1 MSKLF
6 RTTLWIL
13 SGIGLIAFFI
23 QTLSTFLISPLMG
36 LLSLLIAAVLVA
48 LVIYLLQRSPMWA
61 RPARLWATLAFL
73 WGGGV
78 AVALALISAGPVM
91 QLAIGTGWVDAMM
104 SWSGAY
110 PEEISKATGVIFVL
124 MSFRQLNRPWH
135 GWTVGAVVGLGF
147 EACENILYGAMG
159 ATMHPDSDIQGLF
172 EMWGLRLVAGP
183 GLHVLLTALAGWG
196 IGWAL
201 YAAAKPLWWRLGV
214 FLGCLAAAFLLH
226 FCWNYLHDSEVAAI
240 IQAVTVALILYPLS
254 IWLVLR
260 GNMLAKTDET
270 YSHSTAD
277 DALAFIR

>member
-1 MSKLF
+1 
-6 RTTLWIL
+6 
-13 SGIGLIAFFI
+13 
-23 QTLSTFLISPLMG
+23 
-36 LLSLLIAAVLVA
+36 
-48 LVIYLLQRSPMWA
+48 MWA

-91 QLAIGTGWVDAMM
+91 QLAIGSGWVDAMM

-135 GWTVGAVVGLGF
+135 GWMVGAVVGLGF

-172 EMWGLRLVAGP
+172 EMWGLRLIAGP

-201 YAAAKPLWWRLGV
+201 YAAAKPWWWRIGV
-214 FLGCLAAAFLLH
+214 FLGALAASFTLH
-226 FCWNYLHDSEVAAI
+226 FCWNYLHDSEVASI
-240 IQAVTVALILYPLS
+240 IQAVVVALILYPLS

-260 GNMLAKTDET
+260 GNKLAKTDES
-270 YSHSTAD
+270 YSHSTAE

>member
-13 SGIGLIAFFI
+13 SGVGLIAFLV

-61 RPARLWATLAFL
+61 RPARLWALLAFL

-78 AVALALISAGPVM
+78 AVALALISSGPVM

-135 GWTVGAVVGLGF
+135 GWMVGAVVGLGF

-172 EMWGLRLVAGP
+172 EMWGLRLIAGP

-201 YAAAKPLWWRLGV
+201 YAAGKPLWWRIGV

-260 GNMLAKTDET
+260 GNKLAKGDES

>member
-13 SGIGLIAFFI
+13 SAIGLIAFFF

-78 AVALALISAGPVM
+78 AVSLALISAGPVM

-135 GWTVGAVVGLGF
+135 GWVVGAVVGLGF
-147 EACENILYGAMG
+147 EA
-159 ATMHPDSDIQGLF
+159 
-172 EMWGLRLVAGP
+172 
-183 GLHVLLTALAGWG
+183 
-196 IGWAL
+196 
-201 YAAAKPLWWRLGV
+201 
-214 FLGCLAAAFLLH
+214 
-226 FCWNYLHDSEVAAI
+226 
-240 IQAVTVALILYPLS
+240 
-254 IWLVLR
+254 
-260 GNMLAKTDET
+260 
-270 YSHSTAD
+270 
-277 DALAFIR
+277 